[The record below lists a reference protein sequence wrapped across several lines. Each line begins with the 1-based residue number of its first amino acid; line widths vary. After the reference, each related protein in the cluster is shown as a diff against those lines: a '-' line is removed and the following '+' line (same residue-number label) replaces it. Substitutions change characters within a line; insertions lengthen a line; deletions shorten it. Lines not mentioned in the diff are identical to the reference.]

1 MSQLIIFDLLTIL
14 AAGFAA
20 GLLCRLIKVPMLI
33 GYLVV
38 GALIGGGGLGW
49 ITDQRHEIE
58 YFAEA
63 GALLLLFSI
72 GLEFSLEELTKLGR
86 HILLGGS
93 TQMILT
99 ALPATA
105 VGVVVGLEWR
115 SSVLLGLS
123 IALSSTVLVYKAL
136 AEYGQT
142 ASPAGRRS
150 LAILLFQDIA
160 IVPILLMI
168 PLLTAQSHDREILDY
183 LFLTVNSAIL
193 VLLIPLLRMML
204 QRWVTPF
211 LSRLRSPELIVLFA
225 ITLLGLLTAAAYKAG
240 LPPPLGAFA
249 AGLVLNGNRLTG
261 QIDALILPFREAF
274 AAIFFV
280 SLGMLFRPEV
290 IRQAPIFTALA
301 FVGIILLKLF
311 AGSMAVRLTGLKWRS
326 SIGIG
331 LGLSQIGEFAF
342 ILAFAGLQ
350 AGMLSKTGYDYLLV
364 FALGTLILTPL
375 MLKVGLRWS
384 QSAEEANYPAGY
396 YDVEILPDD
405 VSRAVVVGIGH
416 IGKQLSLH
424 LETRGIFVYAVDLS
438 AVNLHPLAQQG
449 IVTVAGDAQDPATLE
464 RARVKTAQL
473 AIVCVPDDSIAVE
486 IIRTLRAYNPECTIL
501 VRCRYRLTM
510 DKLKQIGAD
519 IVIAEEMQT
528 AKALIDIL
536 TENDII

>member
-1 MSQLIIFDLLTIL
+1 
-14 AAGFAA
+14 
-20 GLLCRLIKVPMLI
+20 
-33 GYLVV
+33 
-38 GALIGGGGLGW
+38 
-49 ITDQRHEIE
+49 
-58 YFAEA
+58 
-63 GALLLLFSI
+63 
-72 GLEFSLEELTKLGR
+72 
-86 HILLGGS
+86 
-93 TQMILT
+93 MI
-99 ALPATA
+99 
-105 VGVVVGLEWR
+105 
-115 SSVLLGLS
+115 
-123 IALSSTVLVYKAL
+123 
-136 AEYGQT
+136 
-142 ASPAGRRS
+142 
-150 LAILLFQDIA
+150 
-160 IVPILLMI
+160 
-168 PLLTAQSHDREILDY
+168 
-183 LFLTVNSAIL
+183 
-193 VLLIPLLRMML
+193 IPLLRKAL
-204 QRWVTPF
+204 QHWIAPL
-211 LSRLRSPELIVLFA
+211 LSRLRSPELIVLFV
-225 ITLLGLLTAAAYKAG
+225 ITLLGLLTAVAYKAG

-261 QIDALILPFREAF
+261 QIDALVLPFRETF

-280 SLGMLFRPEV
+280 SLGMLFHPEI

-311 AGSMAVRLTGLKWRS
+311 AGSIAARLTGLKWRS
-326 SIGIG
+326 SIGVG

-350 AGMLSKTGYDYLLV
+350 AGLLSQTGYDYLLV

-375 MLKVGLRWS
+375 MLKMGLRWS

-405 VSRAVVVGIGH
+405 VSRAIVIGIGH

-449 IVTVAGDAQDPATLE
+449 ITTVVGDARDSSTLE
-464 RARVKTAQL
+464 RGRVKTAQL
-473 AIVCVPDDSIAVE
+473 AIVCVPDDMIAVE
-486 IIRTLRAYNPECTIL
+486 IVRTLCAYNPGCTIL

-519 IVIAEEMQT
+519 IVIAEETQT